1 MGKVNSKKTAPEI
14 YSNLNDTK
22 IVQKTSVNSIRTKI
36 PPMSKKYLG
45 IKKTDL
51 PNPTEDP
58 FKDDDTKNIG
68 VDDDV
73 LVKNPNTNNEE
84 NVDLSDFDDNMDTD
98 NDDDTRNNN
107 NTIGGRRRK
116 SRRRKTKRRKSK
128 KSKRRRRR
136 SRRR

>member
-14 YSNLNDTK
+14 YSNLNDK
-22 IVQKTSVNSIRTKI
+22 KLVQKTSVNSIRKKI
-36 PPMSKKYLG
+36 PPMSKKDLG

-98 NDDDTRNNN
+98 NDDYTRNNN

-116 SRRRKTKRRKSK
+116 SRRRKTRNRKSK
-128 KSKRRRRR
+128 KSKRRRR